1 MNTINQIIRGA
12 LFLLLALFGMAVAF
26 IFMASTAIAVAVLY
40 VVARIQGRPFGIKA
54 YWAQRQ
60 RSSAP
65 TSNSHSNDQPGPFKG
80 QDVTDIEMREIP

>member
-12 LFLLLALFGMAVAF
+12 LFLLLALFGMAVAL

-54 YWAQRQ
+54 YWAERRRQ
-60 RSSAP
+60 SPPGSAP
-65 TSNSHSNDQPGPFKG
+65 RSADKPSTFKG

>member
-12 LFLLLALFGMAVAF
+12 LFLLLAFFGMAMAL

-54 YWAQRQ
+54 YWAER
-60 RSSAP
+60 RRPAASPAGSRRA
-65 TSNSHSNDQPGPFKG
+65 DQASPFKR

>member
-12 LFLLLALFGMAVAF
+12 LFLLLAFFGMAVAL

-54 YWAQRQ
+54 YWAERRRHTPPASGSQ
-60 RSSAP
+60 STDKPSA
-65 TSNSHSNDQPGPFKG
+65 FKG

>member
-12 LFLLLALFGMAVAF
+12 LFLLLALFGMAVAL

-54 YWAQRQ
+54 YWAER
-60 RSSAP
+60 RRPSAP
-65 TSNSHSNDQPGPFKG
+65 GSAPHGTDKPSAFKG